1 MLVHW
6 MLVPALVTFTPP
18 PATASCGAPEGAL
31 FDGPRL
37 CAEWEPSCGTLIR
50 WPLGIPPAL
59 VVELAEDD
67 SLYVLVET
75 PSQQSQAEDA
85 FRSWG
90 VNLGHC
96 RFITAQT
103 WSHWTRDWGPYS
115 MFDENGIW
123 GITDPVFDGYPWIPG
138 GPYREYDESRGY
150 EEDDQVNAVLA
161 EEFACP
167 LHPFPAY
174 LTGGNF
180 MCDGH
185 GRAFSTL
192 AMLLE
197 NEAFWSHS
205 EFLALASEELGLS
218 SYFIT
223 VNPEEF
229 GIQHIDCCA
238 KLLDE
243 ETILLKQVPSWH
255 PDYRRLETIEDQL
268 TTAMSCYGRPYE
280 IVRIQCDPYSGNDV
294 AAYTNSYILN
304 DKVLVPLFGIPSD
317 EAALETYAE
326 AMPGYEVIG
335 FQSGSWYY
343 YDALHCRTREI
354 MDRFMLLLWH
364 RPLDCEMPFSTEFG
378 IDARAIACSGE
389 ALVPD
394 SLKVTWRADGG
405 DWQESPMVQSGSDS
419 ISGVIPGQPPG
430 TVIDYYIVAADFSG
444 RRETSPRSAP
454 GGFHR
459 FHVVAAG
466 TGQGQGCSPMSI
478 LIAPCPASALVEFS
492 ISSFT
497 AGVIELSV
505 FDMAGRLVHH
515 QDLQVAGPGET
526 ELLWAPSR
534 EIPSGCYL
542 AIARSGESSASGM
555 VLLLR

>member
-1 MLVHW
+1 MQRAFILAFAVF
-6 MLVPALVTFTPP
+6 VPSTHSAS
-18 PATASCGAPEGAL
+18 PAASGRAL
-31 FDGPRL
+31 FEGPRL
-37 CAEWEPSCGTLIR
+37 CAEWEPSYGTLIR

-75 PSQQSQAEDA
+75 PAQQSQAEDA
-85 FRSWG
+85 FQSWG

-96 RFITAQT
+96 RFVTAQT

-115 MFDENGIW
+115 MFDGNGVW

-138 GPYREYDESRGY
+138 GPYREYGESRGY

-185 GRAFSTL
+185 GYAFSTL
-192 AMLLE
+192 AMLSE
-197 NEAFWSHS
+197 NEAFWSHGQ
-205 EFLALASEELGLS
+205 FLALAGEELGLS

-238 KLLDE
+238 KLLVE

-255 PDYRRLETIEDQL
+255 PDYARLETIEDQL
-268 TTAMSCYGRPYE
+268 TTAISCYGRPYE
-280 IVRIQCDPYSGNDV
+280 IVRIQCDPYSGSDV

-317 EAALETYAE
+317 AAALETYTE

-364 RPLDCEMPFSTEFG
+364 RPLDDEMPCLPEYG
-378 IDARAIACSGE
+378 IDAEVIAYSGE
-389 ALVPD
+389 ALAPD
-394 SLKVTWRADGG
+394 SLKVVWRTGAGE
-405 DWQESPMVQSGSDS
+405 WQESPMVQSGPDS
-419 ISGVIPGQPPG
+419 ISGAIPGQPPG
-430 TVIDYYIVAADFSG
+430 TVIDYYIVAADYSG

-454 GGFHR
+454 GGFHS
-459 FHVVAAG
+459 FQVAATG
-466 TGQGQGCSPMSI
+466 TGRSHDDSPLSI
-478 LIAPCPASALVEFS
+478 RIAPCPSSTLVEFAVTS
-492 ISSFT
+492 CTS
-497 AGVIELSV
+497 GGLDLSV

-515 QDLQVAGPGET
+515 QGLPVAEPGESVFQ
-526 ELLWAPSR
+526 WAP
-534 EIPSGCYL
+534 EAGFPSGCYM
-542 AIARSGESSASGM
+542 AIVRNGSSSACGR
-555 VLLLR
+555 VLLVR